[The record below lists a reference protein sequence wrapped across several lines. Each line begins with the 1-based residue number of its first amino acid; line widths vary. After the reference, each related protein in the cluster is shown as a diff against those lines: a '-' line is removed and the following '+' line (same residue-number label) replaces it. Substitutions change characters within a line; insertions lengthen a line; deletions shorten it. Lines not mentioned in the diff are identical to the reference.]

1 VTRFPLQRTQ
11 RRRNC
16 KTIVVVASPSAIA
29 PSFSSIVAVIVVLF
43 FVFLQSSPDL
53 PHFGS
58 FWR

>member
-1 VTRFPLQRTQ
+1 VTSFPLQRTQ

-16 KTIVVVASPSAIA
+16 KTIVVASPSAIA
-29 PSFSSIVAVIVVLF
+29 PSFRSIVAVIVVLF
-43 FVFLQSSPDL
+43 FVFLLSSPDL